1 MEARMATHSTP
12 LTTHARVRMQQRG
25 IPAAL
30 LEDLLDYGRAMHD
43 HRGATVLYFD
53 KRARAALAR
62 SRALPHAGRRLDAY
76 AVLGGD
82 GEVRTVGHLTK
93 RLRRPS

>member
-1 MEARMATHSTP
+1 MATP

-25 IPAAL
+25 IPAAV

-53 KRARAALAR
+53 RRARSALR
-62 SRALPHAGRRLDAY
+62 QAGRRLDAY
-76 AVLGGD
+76 AVVGGD
-82 GEVRTVGHLTK
+82 GEIRTVGHRFK
-93 RLRRPS
+93 RLWRSS